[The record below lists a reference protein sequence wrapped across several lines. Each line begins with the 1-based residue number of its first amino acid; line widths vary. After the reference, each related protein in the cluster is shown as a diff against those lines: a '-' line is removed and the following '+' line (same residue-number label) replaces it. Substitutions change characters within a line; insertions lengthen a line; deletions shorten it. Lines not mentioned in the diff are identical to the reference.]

1 MPGVQKRSEDPAE
14 RIREIEAMLAAI
26 TAFEVTMLDMSGRIA
41 SWSAGGEAL
50 TGYTAAEVLGQ
61 PASMFYAD
69 DDRPEIERRLRTAQ
83 DVGRSEFQGWRWRKD
98 GDKYWAGVVL
108 APVRRDTGEL
118 TGFVSVTRD
127 ETERRDIEE
136 RQQRQR
142 DEILELSTPVVQVW
156 DDVLVLPIIG
166 TLDSR
171 RAARLTEGLLATIA
185 ETQAKVI
192 ILEVTGV
199 PTIDSVL
206 AQHLLN
212 TVRAVALMGTVSIL
226 SGVRAEV
233 AQSMVNLGVDLGQ
246 LRSRSTLR
254 DALQLALRL
263 LEDQPSTPGSGHP
276 GGDDAERFGLGHS
289 TERPS
294 WPGGV

>member
-1 MPGVQKRSEDPAE
+1 MPSAQKTPKDPTD
-14 RIREIEAMLAAI
+14 RIREIESMLNAI
-26 TAFEVTMLDMSGRIA
+26 TAFEVTLLDPAGRIA

-50 TGYTAAEVLGQ
+50 TGYSSEEVLGQ
-61 PASMFYAD
+61 SAMMFFSAE
-69 DDRPEIERRLRTAQ
+69 DRATNSLDRLLRTAE
-83 DVGRSEFQGWRWRKD
+83 DAGRSEFQAWRVRKD
-98 GDKYWAGVVL
+98 GGRYWAGVVL
-108 APVRRDTGEL
+108 APIRRDDGEL
-118 TGFVSVTRD
+118 VGYVSVTRD
-127 ETERRDIEE
+127 ETERRHREE

-171 RAARLTEGLLATIA
+171 RAARLTENLLAVIA
-185 ETQAKVI
+185 ESQARVI

-199 PTIDSVL
+199 PTIDSAL

-233 AQSMVNLGVDLGQ
+233 AQSMVNLGVDLGG

-254 DALQLALRL
+254 DALQLAFQVLGTMPG
-263 LEDQPSTPGSGHP
+263 QPPTGPPADYPDRS
-276 GGDDAERFGLGHS
+276 RGLG
-289 TERPS
+289 T
-294 WPGGV
+294 

>member
-1 MPGVQKRSEDPAE
+1 MPGGQMRAEDPTE

-26 TAFEVTMLDMSGRIA
+26 TAFEVTLLDMSGRIA

-50 TGYTAAEVLGQ
+50 TGYSAPEVLGQ

-69 DDRPEIERRLRTAQ
+69 EDRPEIERRLQTARE
-83 DVGRSEFQGWRWRKD
+83 VGRAEFQGWRWRKD
-98 GDKYWAGVVL
+98 GEKYWAGVVL

-127 ETERRDIEE
+127 ETKRRDIEE

-171 RAARLTEGLLATIA
+171 RASRLTEGLLSTIA
-185 ETQAKVI
+185 ETQAKII

-263 LEDQPSTPGSGHP
+263 LEDQSSTPGSGRP
-276 GGDDAERFGLGHS
+276 GDDIERFGLGHS
-289 TERPS
+289 RERSS
-294 WPGGV
+294 WPRST

>member
-263 LEDQPSTPGSGHP
+263 LADQPSTPGSGRP

-294 WPGGV
+294 WPGSV

>member
-1 MPGVQKRSEDPAE
+1 MPGVQKPAEDPAE

-26 TAFEVTMLDMSGRIA
+26 TAFEVTMLDMSGRIVT
-41 SWSAGGEAL
+41 WSAGGEAL
-50 TGYTAAEVLGQ
+50 TGYRAAEVLGQ
-61 PASMFYAD
+61 PASMFYAEEE
-69 DDRPEIERRLRTAQ
+69 RPAIERQLRTAQ

-185 ETQAKVI
+185 ETQAKII

-199 PTIDSVL
+199 PTIDSLL

-263 LEDQPSTPGSGHP
+263 LHDQPSTPGSGRSADSEVEP
-276 GGDDAERFGLGHS
+276 FGLGHS
-289 TERPS
+289 RQPS
-294 WPGGV
+294 AWPGGV